1 MGPDPARHDVQKR
14 TCDESESR
22 TTGIKYAT
30 GNRIPARKPP
40 GPCTPKQ
47 SGSAIR
53 FLKIGNYPEEDYTMR
68 FIKFGLTL
76 VIGLAI
82 CPMRPAFTADD
93 AKADFLGGKDLE
105 GWEGLKQHWSVKD
118 GALVGTTYPDGN
130 SFNTF
135 LCSNKNYK
143 DFELKFQVKLQ
154 GKGWPGNSGV
164 QVRSKIIDTEDG
176 RKHFA
181 VSDPQC
187 DMGDVYWG
195 SLYGEEFGGMMKQ
208 APEDLVNKVPNKQHI
223 NDYPIQIVGEHATIN
238 LNA

>member
-1 MGPDPARHDVQKR
+1 MRL
-14 TCDESESR
+14 
-22 TTGIKYAT
+22 IK
-30 GNRIPARKPP
+30 
-40 GPCTPKQ
+40 
-47 SGSAIR
+47 
-53 FLKIGNYPEEDYTMR
+53 L
-68 FIKFGLTL
+68 GLML

-82 CPMRPAFTADD
+82 CPIRPAFTADD
-93 AKADFLGGKDLE
+93 AKADFLGGKELE

-130 SFNTF
+130 GFNTF
-135 LCSNKNYK
+135 LCSRNNYK

-154 GKGWPGNSGV
+154 GKEWTGNSGV

-181 VSDPQC
+181 VSGPQC

-208 APEDLVNKVPNKQHI
+208 APTDVVKKVLKKDDF
-223 NDYPIQIVGEHATIN
+223 NDYSIKVVGKHVTIKLNGETTVDDDFEKMPDEGIIAWQLHAGQPMEVTFKDIQFKE
-238 LNA
+238 LNKK